1 MMSCLEHTRQW
12 RKERMIQ
19 NFLRD
24 ILVTY
29 PEDEVKLQI
38 ELGGGTEASKEWKIL
53 KTPFS

>member
-1 MMSCLEHTRQW
+1 MMSCLENTRQW

-24 ILVTY
+24 ILETY